1 MLGQLPRSRFVLRGD
16 DEIGGDRALARS
28 GEIGG
33 RDRGQLPNSRLGSPV
48 AQPRRSFCRDLRPL
62 VRPVTPSHTACFQQ
76 LRNPGHPKNLTLRVT
91 LGVGG
96 PHGGLPF
103 DLQPLALTCS
113 ILKGGP
119 QGQARRARKIRNK
132 RNLEQPA
139 RNQWVATGLQYGGAA
154 GSARPD
160 RSLHRDTR
168 RPRPKSH
175 SAGLG
180 GRFAETCSR
189 WP

>member
-1 MLGQLPRSRFVLRGD
+1 MSFIRVACPGVR
-16 DEIGGDRALARS
+16 
-28 GEIGG
+28 GEIGDSSRTPACESRSAGLGG
-33 RDRGQLPNSRLGSPV
+33 RLP
-48 AQPRRSFCRDLRPL
+48 RPA
-62 VRPVTPSHTACFQQ
+62 VVGRPVTTSHTACFQQ
-76 LRNPGHPKNLTLRVT
+76 LHNPGHPKNLTLRVT

-113 ILKGGP
+113 ILTGGP

-132 RNLEQPA
+132 PNFAQPA

-180 GRFAETCSR
+180 GRFAETCGR
-189 WP
+189 WA